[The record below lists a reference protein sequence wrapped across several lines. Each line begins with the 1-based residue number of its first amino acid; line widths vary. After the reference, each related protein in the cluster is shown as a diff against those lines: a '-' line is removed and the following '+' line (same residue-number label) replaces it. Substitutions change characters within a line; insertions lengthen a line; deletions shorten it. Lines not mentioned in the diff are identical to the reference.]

1 MRVRENCLETIKK
14 LLCRDYRIPMLSKKT
29 RFNLGNYSLLVTL
42 LSPHSNPAT
51 NSASELNWMQNSTS
65 WVWRFPS
72 SRSLTH
78 VPLVQ
83 VVSQEMLTGAHP
95 LGHKLS
101 QNLLL
106 TWSFHM
112 RLSFSSLWGKSF
124 RLCRQIA
131 KKKGIMWTYT
141 SYMWSLRIQS
151 LVHLLPLPHSAQLWN
166 FLLKSVVCAN
176 YHRLLLFPNT
186 PASYPQ
192 GKESS
197 DFQLKQV
204 LKRIFWRFTLSE
216 ILIYVYCSKFCT
228 SVFTRKKTPQNTENH
243 FCFCKFPLIY
253 GIQITPKCYH
263 QKHTLPSCSTVLH
276 LKTHKRL

>member
-29 RFNLGNYSLLVTL
+29 GSTLETIPCLLPFSVPTATLPLIQHQNLIGCKIQHLGFDG
-42 LSPHSNPAT
+42 
-51 NSASELNWMQNSTS
+51 
-65 WVWRFPS
+65 FPS

-83 VVSQEMLTGAHP
+83 IVSQEMLTGAHP
-95 LGHKLS
+95 LGHELS

-106 TWSFHM
+106 TQSFHM

-131 KKKGIMWTYT
+131 QNKGIMWTYT

-151 LVHLLPLPHSAQLWN
+151 LVHLLPLPHSALLWN
-166 FLLKSVVCAN
+166 FLLKSTVCAN

-228 SVFTRKKTPQNTENH
+228 SVFTRKKTHPKTQ
-243 FCFCKFPLIY
+243 K
-253 GIQITPKCYH
+253 ITSASANSLSY
-263 QKHTLPSCSTVLH
+263 TVF
-276 LKTHKRL
+276 R